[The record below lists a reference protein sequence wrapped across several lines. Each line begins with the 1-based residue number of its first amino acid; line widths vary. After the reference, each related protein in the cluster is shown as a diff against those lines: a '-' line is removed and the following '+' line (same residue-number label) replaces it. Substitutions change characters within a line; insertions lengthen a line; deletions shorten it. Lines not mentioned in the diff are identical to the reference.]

1 MGIEYE
7 SVVDHP
13 LAEVFAWHARPG
25 AMRRLV
31 PPWQPMKVVSEADSL
46 ADGRAVLGLPAGLR
60 WVAQHDPTSY
70 DPPHRFVD
78 VLSSE
83 GPRSWPPRIVGRWT
97 HTHEFSEVSA
107 PAGWGH
113 HPPEGQGESDGP
125 TPEGQGTTGGSA
137 ATRVYDR
144 IDAPVPAAALRPM
157 FVYRHRQ
164 LADDLAAHRDARDA
178 GLQPLVVA
186 VTGATGLVGTA
197 LSAFLSTGGHRVIR
211 LVRHPAQTEDERQWD
226 PDRPAP
232 DLLSGVDAV
241 VHLAGASIAG
251 RFTAA
256 HKQAVRDSRIW
267 PTRRLAEVAAAGA
280 FDGPFVSASAIGV
293 YGFDRGD
300 AVLCEESVRG
310 DGFLA
315 DVVAD
320 WEAATGP
327 AVEAGLRVVN
337 VRTGIVQSAA
347 GGTLRLMRP
356 LFAAGL
362 GGRVGSGRQW
372 LSWIGLDDLVD
383 VYYRALYDVR
393 MSGPVNA
400 VAPEPVRNAD
410 YTKALASVLHRPAL
424 LPVPSLGPRLMLGKQ
439 GARELAE
446 ADQRVAPTKLAAV
459 GHRFRHPG
467 IEGALAH
474 ELGHG

>member
-13 LAEVFAWHARPG
+13 LSEVFDWHARRG

-31 PPWQPMKVVSEADSL
+31 PPWQPMKVLAETDSL
-46 ADGRAVLGLPAGLR
+46 ADGRAVLGLPGGLR
-60 WVAQHDPTSY
+60 WVAQHDASRF

-97 HTHEFSEVSA
+97 HTHEFEQVAS
-107 PAGWGH
+107 G
-113 HPPEGQGESDGP
+113 
-125 TPEGQGTTGGSA
+125 
-137 ATRVYDR
+137 TRVYDR
-144 IDAPVPAAALRPM
+144 IEAPVPAAALRPM

-164 LADDLAAHRDARDA
+164 LADDLAAHRDAREA
-178 GLQPLVVA
+178 GLRPLVVA
-186 VTGATGLVGTA
+186 VTGANGLVGTA
-197 LSAFLSTGGHRVIR
+197 LTAFLSTGGHRVIR
-211 LVRHPAQTEDERQWD
+211 LVRHAPRSADERQWD
-226 PDRPAP
+226 PDRPAA

-256 HKQAVRDSRIW
+256 HKEAVRSSRID
-267 PTRRLAEVAAAGA
+267 PTRRLAEVAAAGSFA
-280 FDGPFVSASAIGV
+280 GPFVCASAIGI

-300 AVLCEESVRG
+300 AVLCEDSVRG

-320 WEAATGP
+320 WEAATAP
-327 AVEAGLRVVN
+327 AADAGLRVVN
-337 VRTGIVQSAA
+337 VRTGIVQSAR
-347 GGTLRLMRP
+347 GGTLRLLRP

-372 LSWIGLDDLVD
+372 LSWIVLDDLLD
-383 VYYRALYDVR
+383 VYYRALYDAR
-393 MSGPVNA
+393 LSGPVNA
-400 VAPEPVRNAD
+400 VAPTPVRNAD
-410 YTKALASVLHRPAL
+410 YTKALARVLRRPAV
-424 LPVPSLGPRLMLGKQ
+424 LPVPSLGPRILLGEQ
-439 GARELAE
+439 GSRELAE
-446 ADQRVAPTKLAAV
+446 ANQRVAPTKLDIV
-459 GHRFRHPG
+459 GHRFRHPE
-467 IEGALAH
+467 IDGALAH